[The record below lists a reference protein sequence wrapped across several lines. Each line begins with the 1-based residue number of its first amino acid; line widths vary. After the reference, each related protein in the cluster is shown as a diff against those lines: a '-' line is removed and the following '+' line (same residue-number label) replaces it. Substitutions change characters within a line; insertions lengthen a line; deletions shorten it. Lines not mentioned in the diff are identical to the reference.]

1 LPGPA
6 SVGKLSLRVAS
17 VYSFQVFKGLPLCL
31 LSLVL
36 LSPSLA
42 HADEGESALS
52 LNAAFAGFSVP
63 DHSPAGGSLGFDYE
77 RGITD
82 ILWIRASAGGA
93 VFADG
98 GSPAY
103 GGYSEVGITY
113 VIDIL
118 RYVPYI
124 NLGVGGVYLQVEEP
138 GDDFENGLKPL
149 ISVGAG
155 VDLLTERGRSY
166 GLFTRYESFLGR
178 SAFFLAGARMSWRW
192 GFF

>member
-1 LPGPA
+1 M
-6 SVGKLSLRVAS
+6 
-17 VYSFQVFKGLPLCL
+17 FKGLSLCV

-36 LSPSLA
+36 LSPSA
-42 HADEGESALS
+42 VQADEGESALS
-52 LNAAFAGFSVP
+52 LNAAGIGFSVP
-63 DHSPAGGSLGFDYE
+63 DHSPKGGSLGFDYE

-82 ILWIRASAGGA
+82 ILWLRASAGGG
-93 VFADG
+93 VLRDG

-103 GGYSEVGITY
+103 AGYSEVGITY
-113 VIDIL
+113 VIDVL

-124 NLGVGGVYLQVEEP
+124 NLGVGGVYLHVDEP

-155 VDLLTERGRSY
+155 VDLHTRRGRSY
-166 GLFTRYESFLGR
+166 GIFTRYESFLGR
-178 SAFFLAGARMSWRW
+178 SALFLGGARMSWRW